1 VLASGGRPGVI
12 EPPAGYV
19 APAWPSLR
27 AAIRTALTMGFVVPD
42 FALRLLWANRHAQPG
57 STNTAEGL
65 AGMRRFSVRALR
77 SFGVPLEIIG
87 TERVPSEGGLLFMW
101 NQTTHLDHLIL
112 AAAMPRP
119 FLSLYNNEVAAKPIY
134 GEHLRRAGHFHVDRT
149 NEVQWRESIARA
161 AAALNAGACIL
172 LSPEG
177 TRSWD
182 ARLLPMKRGAFEL
195 AREAGRPI
203 VCVTVIGGSAR
214 LGRGCM
220 VVRPGPIRVVFSA
233 PLTGE
238 PLEEQV
244 VATFEATLREWAL
257 ESSAP

>member
-1 VLASGGRPGVI
+1 MKARGL
-12 EPPAGYV
+12 EPPSGYV
-19 APAWPSLR
+19 PPPWPPLR
-27 AAIRTALTMGFVVPD
+27 AAIRTALTMCFVVPE
-42 FALRLLWANRHAQPG
+42 FALRLLWANRQAQPE
-57 STNTAEGL
+57 STHTIEGL
-65 AGMRRFSVRALR
+65 AWTRRFGLRALR
-77 SFGVPLEIIG
+77 LFGVSMEIVG
-87 TERVPSEGGLLFMW
+87 AERVPTEGGLLFMW

-119 FLSLYNNEVAAKPIY
+119 FLSLFNNEVARTPIY
-134 GEHLRRAGHFHVDRT
+134 GKHLRRAGHFHVDRT

-161 AAALNAGACIL
+161 AAALDAGACIL

-195 AREAGRPI
+195 AREARRPI
-203 VCVTVIGGSAR
+203 VCVTVIGGTAR

-220 VVRPGPIRVVFSA
+220 VVRPGPIRVVFSEPVIA
-233 PLTGE
+233 E
-238 PLEEQV
+238 PLEERV